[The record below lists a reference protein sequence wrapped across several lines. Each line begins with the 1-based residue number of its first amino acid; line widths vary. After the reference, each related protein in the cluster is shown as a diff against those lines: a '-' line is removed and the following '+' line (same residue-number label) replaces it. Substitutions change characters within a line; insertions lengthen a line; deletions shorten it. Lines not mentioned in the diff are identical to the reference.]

1 MKHFLSLVVT
11 CARLGL
17 VPLGKVV
24 EADPGFSVSD
34 VLKFFH
40 DLLLG
45 VTGRLDNLPE
55 GLELLKTDLAV
66 VVDVDGVE
74 ELLGRDSAEGALPV
88 GDSLGLVNGVAAI
101 NVEDSED
108 FVDSLCAS
116 RGKFLQIILQRKK
129 GVIIEIKK

>member
-55 GLELLKTDLAV
+55 GLELLKTDLTV
-66 VVDVDGVE
+66 VVDVDSVE

-88 GDSLGLVNGVAAI
+88 SDGLSL
-101 NVEDSED
+101 
-108 FVDSLCAS
+108 VDSVTAVDVKDAEDLVDLLS
-116 RGKFLQIILQRKK
+116 TF
-129 GVIIEIKK
+129 V